1 MLRDLRNNSSAVSL
15 HVGHGAT
22 CLTSFV
28 KLRTVFTLSL
38 FQDKAISLLFEKQN
52 YSFTLF
58 FVLPSD

>member
-1 MLRDLRNNSSAVSL
+1 MLHHLRNNGSAISL
-15 HVGHGAT
+15 RVGHGVT

-38 FQDKAISLLFEKQN
+38 FKAKAISLLFKKQN